1 MSQKVEVVCD
11 RCSKGINSYDIKIS
25 SAKIQLWGVG
35 EYRTG
40 PGQRIDL
47 CPHCYEKFV
56 NFMEGGEQG

>member
-25 SAKIQLWGVG
+25 SAKIQLWGVN

-40 PGQRIDL
+40 PGQRLDF
-47 CPHCYEKFV
+47 CEDCYFDFVKFL
-56 NFMEGGEQG
+56 EGGVE